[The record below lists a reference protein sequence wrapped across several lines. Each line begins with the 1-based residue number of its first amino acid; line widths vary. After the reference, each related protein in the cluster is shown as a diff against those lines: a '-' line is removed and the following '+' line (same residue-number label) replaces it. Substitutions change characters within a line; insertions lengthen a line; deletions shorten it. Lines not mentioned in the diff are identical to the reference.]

1 MPRLET
7 LKAMRKALVRGVSA
21 AALAALI
28 AFQVAEVSAQGNARL
43 WSVVIHFEYQDGTE
57 VDYVLATG
65 VQTSEMTA
73 ILRECGASHST
84 GSVVRYHC
92 FPVPE

>member
-7 LKAMRKALVRGVSA
+7 LKAVRRALVRGLA
-21 AALAALI
+21 AATLAALV
-28 AFQVAEVSAQGNARL
+28 AFHVTEASAQGDARR

-57 VDYVLATG
+57 FDYVLATG
-65 VQTSEMTA
+65 VSTPEMA
-73 ILRECGASHST
+73 AMMQECGASHST

-92 FPVPE
+92 FPIAE

>member
-1 MPRLET
+1 MSRLDT

-21 AALAALI
+21 VALAALV
-28 AFQVAEVSAQGNARL
+28 AFHVTEASAQGDARL

-57 VDYVLATG
+57 IDYVLATS
-65 VQTSEMTA
+65 VPTSQMTA

>member
-7 LKAMRKALVRGVSA
+7 LKAARKALVR
-21 AALAALI
+21 ALAAVTLAALV
-28 AFQVAEVSAQGNARL
+28 AFHVTEASAQGDARL

-57 VDYVLATG
+57 YDYVLATG
-65 VQTSEMTA
+65 VSTSDMA
-73 ILRECGASHST
+73 AMMRECGASHST

-92 FPVPE
+92 FAIPE